1 MISTK
6 RGRDFVSLRAENKIV
21 TDMNR
26 KVLLM
31 ILDGWGEGKHDHSN
45 AIYTAGTPFIDSL
58 RAKYPMSHLLTCGEA
73 VGLPDGQMGNSE
85 VGHMNLGAGRVVYQD
100 LMKINKTCRDH
111 KLLSRAEVKGVYDYV
126 KESGKKLHL
135 MGLCSTGGVHS
146 SLDHYYEF
154 LNVAKEYGLEN
165 VYVHCFMDG
174 RDTDPH
180 SGKGFVADLEK
191 HMAESTGKVAT
202 VCGRF
207 YAMDRDK
214 RWARV
219 KEAYD
224 LLTEGKGAAFT
235 SATEGIQASYDADV
249 TDEFIKP
256 IESGK
261 KLHLMGLCSTGG
273 VHSSLDHY
281 YEFLNVAKEYG
292 LENVYVHCFMD
303 GRDTD
308 PHSGKGFVADLEKH
322 MAESTGKVAT
332 VCGRFYA
339 MDRDKRWARVKEAY
353 DLLTEGKGAAFTS
366 ATEGIQASYDAD
378 VTDEFIKPIVVT
390 DAAGAPLAKIE
401 EGDAVIFMNFRN
413 DRAREIT
420 SVLTQ
425 QDMPE
430 EGMHVIPNLYYCCM
444 TPYDAAFKGLHI
456 LFDKEIVK
464 DTLGEIV
471 SKAGLHQLRIAET
484 EKYAHVTFFF
494 NGGRET
500 PFENEDRIL
509 VPSPKVPTYDL
520 QPEMSAPIVT
530 EKLIGAIDSDKDD
543 LIILNYANGD
553 MIGHTGVYD
562 AIVKAVRCIDGCV
575 EKVVTEAI
583 KHDYVILITADHGN
597 ADHAVNEDGTPN
609 TAHSLNPVQFIVV
622 NAGDEVKSVKDGAL
636 CNVAPTILK
645 LMGLPQPADMDA
657 EPLI

>member
-1 MISTK
+1 M
-6 RGRDFVSLRAENKIV
+6 D
-21 TDMNR
+21 R

-31 ILDGWGEGKHDHSN
+31 ILDGWGEGRHDHSN
-45 AIYTAGTPFIDSL
+45 AIYTAGAPFIDSL
-58 RAKYPMSHLLTCGEA
+58 RAKYPMSHLQTCGEA

-100 LMKINKTCRDH
+100 LMKINKTCREH
-111 KLLSRAEVKGVYDYV
+111 KLLTRAEIKGVYDYV
-126 KESGKKLHL
+126 KQTGKKLHL

-154 LNVAKEYGLEN
+154 LNVAKEYGLDN
-165 VYVHCFMDG
+165 VFVHCFMDG

-191 HMAESTGKVAT
+191 HMAESTGKVAS

-214 RWARV
+214 RWNRV

-224 LLTEGKGAAFT
+224 LLVNGQGAAFT
-235 SATEGIQASYDADV
+235 SATD
-249 TDEFIKP
+249 
-256 IESGK
+256 
-261 KLHLMGLCSTGG
+261 
-273 VHSSLDHY
+273 
-281 YEFLNVAKEYG
+281 
-292 LENVYVHCFMD
+292 
-303 GRDTD
+303 
-308 PHSGKGFVADLEKH
+308 
-322 MAESTGKVAT
+322 
-332 VCGRFYA
+332 
-339 MDRDKRWARVKEAY
+339 
-353 DLLTEGKGAAFTS
+353 
-366 ATEGIQASYDAD
+366 GIQASYDAD
-378 VTDEFIKPIVVT
+378 VTDEFIKPIVIT

-401 EGDAVIFMNFRN
+401 EGDAIIFMNFRN

-420 SVLTQ
+420 AVLTQ

-430 EGMHVIPNLYYCCM
+430 EGMHIIPNLYYCCM

-500 PFENEDRIL
+500 PFENEARIL

-530 EKLIGAIDSDKDD
+530 EKLIEAIDTDKED

-562 AIVKAVRCIDGCV
+562 AICTAVRCIDGCV

-583 KHDYVILITADHGN
+583 KHNYVILITADHGN
-597 ADHAVNEDGTPN
+597 ADHAVNDDGTPN

-657 EPLI
+657 EPLF